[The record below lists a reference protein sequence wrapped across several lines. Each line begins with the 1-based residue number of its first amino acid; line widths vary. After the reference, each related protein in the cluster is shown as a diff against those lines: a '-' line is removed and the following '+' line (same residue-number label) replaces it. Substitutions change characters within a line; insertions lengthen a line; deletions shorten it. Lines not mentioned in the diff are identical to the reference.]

1 MKFASSTGRTAIAR
15 TVRSRSGLNPSMTSP
30 VNRFS
35 ATFSSVHPLSQFDCV
50 VSFGLFNPEYGFKK
64 YLLYSRQAAGRGC
77 SPLTPKK
84 VTRASDPVKLNLNES
99 TLRFLD
105 ARTML
110 AASISIIFY
119 VLPRSSSRFLPY
131 RKAIPTPRVMNP
143 TGGISKTSTPRLM
156 ARWPSL
162 RSEERRVGTEW
173 RTGMSTAGYIVHRE
187 HE

>member
-64 YLLYSRQAAGRGC
+64 YLLYSRQAAGCGC

-84 VTRASDPVKLNLNES
+84 
-99 TLRFLD
+99 
-105 ARTML
+105 
-110 AASISIIFY
+110 
-119 VLPRSSSRFLPY
+119 
-131 RKAIPTPRVMNP
+131 
-143 TGGISKTSTPRLM
+143 
-156 ARWPSL
+156 
-162 RSEERRVGTEW
+162 RSEERRVGKEC
-173 RTGMSTAGYIVHRE
+173 RSRSSAE
-187 HE
+187 HEKKKDEH